1 MRAASFRS
9 RAWPLSTSTWPC
21 LPPRR
26 KIRLEGRLRVI
37 TQRLADGKLAAGAMV
52 PSVCRALYAFASED
66 YAGCVRELGPVL
78 DDVVRMGG
86 SHAQRE
92 VIEDTFIIALIRN
105 DELPRA
111 HAMLDRRL
119 HRRPSP
125 RDARWR
131 AMAG

>member
-1 MRAASFRS
+1 
-9 RAWPLSTSTWPC
+9 
-21 LPPRR
+21 
-26 KIRLEGRLRVI
+26 
-37 TQRLADGKLAAGAMV
+37 
-52 PSVCRALYAFASED
+52 
-66 YAGCVRELGPVL
+66 
-78 DDVVRMGG
+78 MGG